1 MVDLHPDALS
11 AARIVADRASLKPCL
26 AIVCG
31 SGLASI
37 VDDMDVDVVV
47 PYADLPGFP
56 VPSVNKHGSDLVIG
70 LLNNAPIAVL
80 TGREH
85 FYEAGNAA
93 AMQVPVQTMKALGV
107 DGLVLTN
114 AAGSVDPANPPGTLM
129 MLSDH
134 INFTGRNP
142 LIGASGDE
150 RFVDLSQVYDLSFQ
164 DGLRAAAAATGVTLA
179 EGVYMWFSGPT
190 FETPAEIKAARVMG
204 ADAVGMSTVPEALL
218 ARHVGLRVGA
228 VSTLTNMAA
237 GMSGAVLS
245 HEETFTVAGQVV
257 GKLRSLLANFA
268 ATYHQS
274 DRP

>member
-1 MVDLHPDALS
+1 MVELKQDAHR
-11 AARIVADRASLKPCL
+11 AAEIIKAASNLVPRM

-31 SGLASI
+31 SGLAAI
-37 VDDMDVDVVV
+37 VEDLEVDATI
-47 PYADLPGFP
+47 PYASLPGFP
-56 VPSVNKHGSDLVIG
+56 IPTVSKHGADLVLG
-70 LLNNAPIAVL
+70 RLNSAPVAVL

-85 FYEAGNAA
+85 YYEAGHAD
-93 AMQVPVQTMKALGV
+93 AMQVPVQTMQLIGAKSLI
-107 DGLVLTN
+107 LTN

-142 LIGASGDE
+142 LIGAKGDE
-150 RFVDLSQVYDLSFQ
+150 RFVDLSAVYDA
-164 DGLRAAAAATGVTLA
+164 DLRALLRTCAEKRDLTLA

-190 FETPAEIKAARVMG
+190 FETPAEIRAARVMG

-218 ARHVGLRVGA
+218 ARHIGMRVVA

-237 GMSGAVLS
+237 GMSGAILS

-257 GKLRSLLANFA
+257 GKLRELLADFVA
-268 ATYHQS
+268 AEAEA
-274 DRP
+274 